1 MFLVQFMM
9 QLLAQSPGRALE
21 TPAMLLTLPPDCA
34 PPASMPPSFAAPG
47 LTLHTHAHLE
57 HLGHHTAQQ
66 STTKEK
72 QPGALL
78 TCHAMDVGALSL
90 AFSLAS
96 NSQLLGSGGGGGCVF
111 TLRLFR
117 NPLQLFGTCGGAHVL
132 SRPLFVLAPVVV
144 LSCPR
149 LPADDQPHF
158 SSRAPWACSARPS
171 TRNIMQARMT
181 AVGIKLRYLLQP
193 C

>member
-1 MFLVQFMM
+1 MAASAREDTQSQEVQHLKIKVTFPGTAHCCFLISACHVMQELLNVFLVLFMM
-9 QLLAQSPGRALE
+9 QLLAQSPGALE

-47 LTLHTHAHLE
+47 LTLHSTHAWA
-57 HLGHHTAQQ
+57 HHQLRQ
-66 STTKEK
+66 PTTDKRTSERLSSAVK
-72 QPGALL
+72 QKP
-78 TCHAMDVGALSL
+78 M
-90 AFSLAS
+90 
-96 NSQLLGSGGGGGCVF
+96 
-111 TLRLFR
+111 
-117 NPLQLFGTCGGAHVL
+117 GGAHVL

-171 TRNIMQARMT
+171 TRIIMQARMT
-181 AVGIKLRYLLQP
+181 AVGNKLRYLLQP